1 MRIVWMALLGLLLLA
16 PGVAQ
21 KKSPPSVGMKL
32 VKLDKTTTSNPNES
46 LYEFSLELTNT
57 GTELVRFNNNEVLL
71 VDNQDKY
78 HRVVRLR
85 NRQVMIL
92 KPGESVVADRM
103 FYQLPNEV
111 KPKRAVLRVGN
122 KILGETGL

>member
-1 MRIVWMALLGLLLLA
+1 MRVLLVALLGLILIA
-16 PGVAQ
+16 PGAAQ
-21 KKSPPSVGMKL
+21 KAQKASVGLKL

-46 LYEFSLELTNT
+46 LYELSLELTNT
-57 GTELVRFNNNEVLL
+57 GSELVRFNNNEVLL
-71 VDNQDKY
+71 VDDQDKY

-92 KPGESVVADRM
+92 KPGESAVSDRM
-103 FYQLPNEV
+103 FYQLPNGV

-122 KILGETGL
+122 KVLGETGL